1 MSSTNYKW
9 ISSQR
14 TAKIGRRVG
23 AEILVDPGTKT
34 ATKQAF
40 TPRARE
46 PFCCLLSILNPEF
59 QRSHFNPFSTASFI
73 NFGPDNLVCIEN
85 QRLTLKSIKKW
96 SLCLEPLIVR
106 ETQMR
111 PFCGPV
117 EIAPYPSPLLPT
129 RGRAMTSGA
138 PGLGSVQP
146 IQARR
151 HFVARSGPAVAW
163 SIRSHGTPVAF
174 L

>member
-1 MSSTNYKW
+1 MAAE
-9 ISSQR
+9 R
-14 TAKIGRRVG
+14 TQMRPSAAEGESADG
-23 AEILVDPGTKT
+23 AM
-34 ATKQAF
+34 QH
-40 TPRARE
+40 
-46 PFCCLLSILNPEF
+46 N
-59 QRSHFNPFSTASFI
+59 
-73 NFGPDNLVCIEN
+73 GPV
-85 QRLTLKSIKKW
+85 
-96 SLCLEPLIVR
+96 EPLIVR

-111 PFCGPV
+111 PFCGPA
-117 EIAPYPSPLLPT
+117 EIAPHPSPLLPT

-138 PGLGSVQP
+138 PWLGSAQP